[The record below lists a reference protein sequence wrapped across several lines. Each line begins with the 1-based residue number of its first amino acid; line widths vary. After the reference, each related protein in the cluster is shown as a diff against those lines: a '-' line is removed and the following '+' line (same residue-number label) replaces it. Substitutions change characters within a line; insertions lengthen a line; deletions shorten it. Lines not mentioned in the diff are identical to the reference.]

1 MKRMRGSLADEFL
14 SEHFE
19 DVRRGRR
26 FRRMVGG
33 LAVRPNGKVSEV
45 FRSAAERQGA
55 YDFLEHEGVSSEDV
69 QRAATKAVARRCA
82 QLETVYVALD
92 GSSLTLTDQGESKG
106 FGSIGTRS
114 QGARGLKVLN
124 ALALGPQGQ
133 TIGAI
138 AQSFWVRESATK
150 KGYRPLEKRESH
162 RWHQAL
168 GESQRALAES
178 APHAR
183 IHVLADREGDA
194 SALMQRIVGDGCDFT
209 IRANGTRKIN
219 QGGHRTNLRHH
230 LRLQKPIASYSVAV
244 PEKVGRPARIARLTV
259 RSVRITMVMR
269 DHLVQKRRE
278 LPLTVVW
285 AREEGPSAPAAGLD
299 WLLYTTIEATTA
311 RDAIDAISRY
321 AYRWRIEDFHRVL
334 KTGGGCVEDSQLRSP
349 SAVIKW
355 ATLHSIVAS
364 RALRL
369 RDAARATPDLV
380 ATAELSDDE
389 IKALVILK
397 NEEKRRTE
405 TISADKLTIKQAV
418 RWIADLGGFTATG
431 VSKTPPGAT
440 VIERGLER
448 VLDAAQLLAALRAA
462 GRLR

>member
-1 MKRMRGSLADEFL
+1 MML
-14 SEHFE
+14 
-19 DVRRGRR
+19 
-26 FRRMVGG
+26 GG
-33 LAVRPNGKVSEV
+33 LAARPNGKVSEV

-55 YDFLEHEGVSSEDV
+55 YDLLEHQGVSSEDV
-69 QRAATKAVARRCA
+69 QRAAARAVAKRCA
-82 QLETVYVALD
+82 GLETVYLALD
-92 GSSLTLTDQGESKG
+92 GSSLALADHDESKG
-106 FGSIGTRS
+106 FGSVGSRA
-114 QGARGLKVLN
+114 QGGRGLKVLN

-138 AQSFWVRESATK
+138 AQSFWVRPSVTK
-150 KGYRPLEKRESH
+150 KGYRPLEERESH

-168 GESQRALAES
+168 GDAQRVLAES
-178 APHAR
+178 APHTR

-194 SALMQRIVGDGCDFT
+194 SALMQRIVADGCDFT
-209 IRANGTRKIN
+209 IRANGTRKISLA
-219 QGGHRTNLRHH
+219 GRRENLRHH
-230 LRLQKPIASYSVAV
+230 LRRQKPIARCSVAV
-244 PEKVGRPARIARLTV
+244 PERAGRPARIARLAV
-259 RSVRITMVMR
+259 RSLRVTMVMR

-278 LPLTVVW
+278 LSVTVVW
-285 AREEGPSAPAAGLD
+285 AREEGSSSRDDGLD
-299 WLLYTTIEATTA
+299 WLLYTTIEASTGQNA
-311 RDAIDAISRY
+311 LDAISRY

-349 SAVIKW
+349 SAMIKW
-355 ATLHSIVAS
+355 ATLHSMVAS

-369 RDAARATPDLV
+369 RDAARATPDQV

-389 IKALVILK
+389 INALVVLK
-397 NEEKRRTE
+397 NKEKRRTE
-405 TISADKLTIKQAV
+405 TISAKDLTIKQAV

-431 VSKTPPGAT
+431 VSQTAPGAT